1 MISKWV
7 IYILTFLTYTL
18 FHAVRA
24 AWAGLKTTLYDA
36 PFYYN
41 EKYLGIIDM
50 LVVLSL
56 AITLTSFGHN
66 VEIYGAKKC
75 LIIGMIVL
83 AILTAFIA
91 ILLLN

>member
-7 IYILTFLTYTL
+7 IYILTFLTYAL

-41 EKYLGIIDM
+41 EKYLGKF
-50 LVVLSL
+50 LS
-56 AITLTSFGHN
+56 
-66 VEIYGAKKC
+66 
-75 LIIGMIVL
+75 
-83 AILTAFIA
+83 
-91 ILLLN
+91 